1 MNFGMELSLRR
12 WRLYAPL
19 DRLEMVPQDYLSG
32 KRLHGVRQSER
43 DESIMVH
50 SFFVLGAPNR
60 KPRDCLIALLMF

>member
-43 DESIMVH
+43 YESIMVQ
-50 SFFVLGAPNR
+50 
-60 KPRDCLIALLMF
+60 LILCAGRPEQKTT

>member
-19 DRLEMVPQDYLSG
+19 DRLEIVPQDYLSG

-43 DESIMVH
+43 DESIMVR
-50 SFFVLGAPNR
+50 FILCAGRPEQ
-60 KPRDCLIALLMF
+60 KTT

>member
-19 DRLEMVPQDYLSG
+19 DRLEMFPQDYLSG

-50 SFFVLGAPNR
+50 FNLCAGRPEQ
-60 KPRDCLIALLMF
+60 KTT

>member
-43 DESIMVH
+43 DESIMAQ
-50 SFFVLGAPNR
+50 FILCAGRPEQ
-60 KPRDCLIALLMF
+60 KTT